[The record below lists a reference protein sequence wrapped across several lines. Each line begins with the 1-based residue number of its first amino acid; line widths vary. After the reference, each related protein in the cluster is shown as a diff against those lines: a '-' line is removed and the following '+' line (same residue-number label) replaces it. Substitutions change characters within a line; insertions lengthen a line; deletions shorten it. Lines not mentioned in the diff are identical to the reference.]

1 MKNGFGQFCPI
12 AVACEVF
19 AERWTPLILRELLA
33 GAEQFN
39 ELHRGIPLIS
49 RPLLARRLRELGAAG
64 VITMEAAPTG
74 KGYRYRLTEAGR
86 EFRPILEGL
95 GTWGQRWTVRVDR
108 RNLDPSV
115 LMWNVRRRLALE
127 RLPGRRVVVRFKF
140 RGVAPTYQGPRL
152 FWLILERSQ
161 ADICIEDPGFE
172 VDLYVDADVAAMA
185 KVWLGDES
193 FDGAV
198 RSKGVVLVGSREL
211 TRLFPTLLML
221 SRFAAVPRPAPAP
234 SAAQMPR

>member
-1 MKNGFGQFCPI
+1 
-12 AVACEVF
+12 
-19 AERWTPLILRELLA
+19 
-33 GAEQFN
+33 
-39 ELHRGIPLIS
+39 
-49 RPLLARRLRELGAAG
+49 
-64 VITMEAAPTG
+64 
-74 KGYRYRLTEAGR
+74 
-86 EFRPILEGL
+86 
-95 GTWGQRWTVRVDR
+95 
-108 RNLDPSV
+108 
-115 LMWNVRRRLALE
+115 
-127 RLPGRRVVVRFKF
+127 VRFKF

-211 TRLFPTLLML
+211 ARLFPTLLML